1 MIIPIGWIVL
11 GVGVIVVM
19 GFVIYI
25 VFENRTHKHNQNQ
38 ESEQPALKVNKA
50 ATTSLVLGLL
60 SAPPSLCW
68 LSIILDASSGGGG
81 DFQGGIMILALC
93 FWVMAPVGLFSVVA
107 GISAL
112 INISK
117 NRLTEKG
124 NIQAIAGIILGLPG
138 TVNSLFFL
146 YSLLSRSM
154 Y

>member
-1 MIIPIGWIVL
+1 
-11 GVGVIVVM
+11 
-19 GFVIYI
+19 
-25 VFENRTHKHNQNQ
+25 
-38 ESEQPALKVNKA
+38 
-50 ATTSLVLGLL
+50 
-60 SAPPSLCW
+60 
-68 LSIILDASSGGGG
+68 
-81 DFQGGIMILALC
+81 MILALC